1 MRILKSGS
9 QKFGINLLVDKIQCN
24 ATIENWGHLESTC
37 GGWAHHHN
45 GVYKAQKEN
54 LQSIVTDLDTQAEF
68 RTLTNDERNQLESAR
83 DDLIKLLREEE
94 LKYYQR
100 AKVTD
105 ILLGDNNTR
114 YFIWLQMANIV
125 RNISSP

>member
-54 LQSIVTDLDTQAEF
+54 LQSVVTNLDIQAEI
-68 RTLTNDERNQLESAR
+68 RTLTEEERNQLESAR
-83 DDLIKLLREEE
+83 DDLIKLLQEEE

-100 AKVTD
+100 AKVLTFFWG
-105 ILLGDNNTR
+105 IITLNT
-114 YFIWLQMANIV
+114 FIWLQMANT
-125 RNISSP
+125 

>member
-1 MRILKSGS
+1 M
-9 QKFGINLLVDKIQCN
+9 
-24 ATIENWGHLESTC
+24 
-37 GGWAHHHN
+37 
-45 GVYKAQKEN
+45 YKAQKEN

-105 ILLGDNNTR
+105 VLLGDNNTR
-114 YFIWLQMANIV
+114 YFQMVANGKHRKKHIFSLEHEGGKIV
-125 RNISSP
+125 GQYNLKGHIT